1 MVYPI
6 IDQVQ
11 KDQNNNLYLSG
22 SGFEKDCEFL
32 VSNWPCIRDITYE
45 LDSLSKMRCNVQQ
58 PRGLFDI
65 PHFPS
70 DLGMQ
75 LQLFDFHEFSLFPTW
90 ANILNFATEDR
101 LVLEQPLSTMMFSW
115 EQNVAL
121 VRTHGYFNS
130 SFQKG
135 SFRVDAIGLILVRV
149 SQCDPESGFCASPTT
164 ILDGHSSGEIY
175 TDVHKF
181 KKTSNYYLEIF
192 VLRRSINGYTSQL
205 SVQMVSND
213 DSEHVTYD
221 ESSITEQ
228 VDLNF
233 QRSGI
238 FETVYLIKFKVDQPS
253 NFEFALKYG
262 ERKTASFPLKGNT
275 NLIQNELH
283 LLSNTE
289 CKSLGNMEIVFH
301 ENFESSKNHEVTG
314 NVNPFCGL
322 FALET
327 KSPYLQ
333 KLQSSRVRSNS
344 KLCFAFRGALEN
356 YATLNIEAKKG
367 KSRKIY
373 NIEIDLD
380 NIDPTLIHNDW
391 RYQCQEIF
399 NPVMEYIGQEQDSLY
414 INNVVFHPTEKSS
427 MFLDDIYL
435 GESIGFFTR
444 VQENIGARPSGEFI
458 VHYGVT
464 WKNANLGFDAQ
475 LQITIQS
482 ENCMDN
488 IPPPEIDGKYDFTQ
502 IDEPFIQQYSK
513 KGELIQIEIQK
524 SQYISSSETVTM
536 QYGDKTADLDVSYSD
551 YLLSTVFEEQFGVIA
566 SVTITG
572 KCYDKVKYIK
582 LESVDTT
589 DLEDFRVD
597 PANSV
602 FRDIDVKVVRHGGRL
617 QGLLSAK
624 NMQMAAAHKAVFMKC
639 PGNVFSECRANNH
652 CDFHSLDDI
661 EFEPEFEGS
670 SEGSGEIQPVK
681 FIQPNVSFEN
691 EIKEDNVFSNSLEV
705 DFGMPFLRRNDRCKI
720 HSVYP
725 QRFSLLGDVHLTIST
740 KNCGSLESST
750 SISVNNQNCKITSTS
765 FDRVECFLK
774 KNQPVFSVSMRSLE
788 SGWAP
793 AKIKIPTGSKTRWSW
808 REMELSDGDDAQI
821 RVQQTMTRG
830 RVEHN
835 RIGFISEAGAFTF
848 EKEFLQP
855 GHYFYSSGWI
865 DSDQTLAYTGEIVV
879 VDMLDAHFSMSFDNE
894 EISPVVKNALQQVTV
909 LDVKVTEGEEYY
921 FVDGSKLILHFNEIP
936 ESTGEIKVVLYDQ
949 VCENATLIN
958 STTLSCDFTLRS
970 SPSHACNLEVI
981 FSDFGGIFY
990 SEKVTSCPQ
999 IVPVVYNPIA
1009 NFGVGR
1015 KGGAEISINGNFKN
1029 FFGED
1034 ISVVAGTVQLE
1045 KIDFTNGELKVLVP
1059 ELEDGS
1065 YNLNVYYRNRWFDT
1079 FTLVVSEIFTSTL
1092 VQTEVQTSSQSHSIT
1107 LTGFFVGD
1115 IESITID
1122 EQPCIV
1128 KYSSSS
1134 QIRCKISGIRAG
1146 SYIPT
1151 ILMSLGYAAY
1161 EGKIADVSA
1170 TILGNARSVFPSEG
1184 SFGGGNWVNI
1194 YGSGFS
1200 DQMSVMVIPDKEK
1213 AEDLCAGKCELKL
1226 IHHELLKLKIPPLK
1240 GIKGEEHVPSSIFL
1254 ISTHQ
1259 EKPVP
1264 FNRAIYIYENSL
1276 TARAEALMDPDSKNM
1291 VLSFAGVN
1299 MMDSITIVGEFFD
1312 ATCGNQQVKVEGGN
1326 ATCVIYE
1333 CSESFISCRLPPRSP
1348 GRKTLEVEHLSNGFA
1363 KSSNLE
1369 VEYGLKVNSVYPLTA
1384 GKNGGNTITI
1394 RGFGFGE
1401 QNAQVEVT
1409 VCGQP
1414 CSVTAF
1420 NSNTDQ
1426 ELVCALPIY
1435 DFSLRQCIVKVQS
1448 IDNAEISVRFDN
1460 YFVFDNKRTLTV
1472 LNQSH
1477 LYGPSSGGYEYVAT
1491 LDRTIENESFT
1502 FTNLDCADI
1511 KIENATI
1518 RCNVAPHLSMSS
1530 SPMRLISEND
1540 GEVSFPMKR
1549 FEVIDNWSDQWTWG
1563 CTENEPCKPVA
1574 GDLVEI
1580 PKGAKILLD
1589 ESTPI
1594 LKAILISGGILRIK
1608 DDNIALNVQ
1617 YIIITNGG
1625 QLLVGS
1631 EQEPINSKVEI
1642 NLHGEMSDHQLPL
1655 YGSKVIAVHDGK
1667 VEMYGQEKQSWTT
1680 LTQEANEGSTRI
1692 HVDDSNGWK
1701 DGDQLV
1707 IATTGGPDSHAESEK
1722 VKILDINE
1730 EYIRVNRKLRNR
1742 HTYHPV
1748 TVEQTGTSVTLTA
1761 EVINLSRTIVIQG
1774 IIGEDKKFGGHLVAA
1789 HNAEKMILSYV
1800 EFKNVGQAFQLGRYP
1815 IHFHITGNEQN
1826 SKLIG
1831 CSIHRSFNR
1840 AVTFHAVHHLRA
1852 IGNVAYNIIGHAFF
1866 LEDGIETDN
1875 YLDSNVAVFTQQG
1888 TSLLNTD
1895 LWAAGFWITNP
1906 DNVLV
1911 GNRAVGGTHNGFW
1924 YNMPKRPTGPSFT
1937 KQICPRFTEMG
1948 RFEQNSAHSN
1958 GWFGLW
1964 IYPVYIPRKQSSCDV
1979 DEPSLAV
1986 FRDSLFW
1993 NNERGAETVLTGLL
2007 KFSNMTAIRNRRA
2020 GLSAMEAYLPQWPAL
2035 TFEDSTII
2043 AHLDGETCPHEH
2055 KPAVGLETPW
2065 KRGSFTADGLSFV
2078 NFNSE
2083 DCVAVDPCYKA
2094 YKHDCANTG
2103 RFSRTTLINSTNKI
2117 VFTYENEYIIEDT
2130 DGSFMESNI
2139 PGKILPNSEIL
2150 PKEKCTNQSEIA
2162 QKGVIPV
2169 WCDNSVVIRKF
2180 GLHKTEEA
2188 FHGSDLIVKT
2198 EHGENRVP
2206 FRQLRFSHAS
2216 GWIGFILGDS
2226 ENIISF
2232 SGQNHTKA
2240 SWTMNVLDLEST
2252 DNMSVTGENYFGQQ
2266 VQVDFPNLNQTSIS
2280 DELHFIVPSVDSL
2293 DEEIIVT
2300 SFTNASKSVEI
2311 IAEDSNNLNF
2321 VDIMSLMSGDER
2333 KKIQFSSLNHADGD
2347 YLIIGENEIVFL
2359 DSNLN
2364 ARHIVIHG
2372 KLLVDEEVSEV
2383 EINAEMIFVLGIFEL
2398 NPSCNQRVTIKLSG
2412 TWNSP
2417 TTEFGGYVG
2426 GSKVIYVAPTGEFVA
2441 NGCTTERKIYFP
2453 DKIASGS
2460 SNFTSLTVFPGDE
2473 LIFLPE
2479 ILDPHQFENV
2489 TVTEN
2494 ANGAVEFSPAL
2505 TYEHEFAVKTKS
2517 NLKLIGVDN
2526 NSFGGRILSR
2536 GALKLANVEFV
2547 SFGQRGYNEVSDYRA
2562 AVSIDGYQASAKIVL
2577 CSFTKSHNSAIY
2589 VSNAPNVL
2597 LDRNIILDVIGD
2609 GIRLNGR
2616 GNVALLG
2623 NIVANI
2629 KHPLLHPKSSTTGNK
2644 GFRLWPSGIR
2654 SDQAQGSTV
2663 SMIDNHVICA
2673 EGFGFRTAGD
2683 KCNSET
2689 SCEASQFITQTAI
2702 PNTVRGALH
2711 GVTVWGNSQS
2721 PCTAVRNF
2729 VVSNTVDYGIYI
2741 QTDASVQVE
2750 NIHVRGSTAAISV
2763 LIYGANS
2770 RRHELVEKSVVFRSS
2785 AVILSEPKFNTEL
2798 EILNRTSSLRQKG
2811 TSNKGQIG
2819 IIIPTFS
2826 SEQNRAPIDE
2836 WSKVTSE
2843 PALLG
2848 GSCLSHVDIYAESPR
2863 NNSAF
2868 ISSNLEA
2875 KDLTHPMDLKNVTFS
2890 DSTRSVVKIL
2900 IEKPLEEWITSGE
2913 SADCIDMDCDGG
2925 KKVLVRDL
2933 DGSLSEDGDLRGV
2946 YFSQSEFAWGEAN
2959 RGVFD
2964 NRVPS
2969 SIAPP
2974 ENESKRGITRS
2985 SANCK
2990 LVDDSWKCSG
3000 VDSNYG
3006 ILIFESMDKD
3016 STDRRLSPI
3025 VIRSSSGF
3033 VDMVNGPSNHRG
3045 SHGYA
3050 AISRISTFFFILR
3063 TEEEYEIAATSTLP
3077 KNFRLITTNFQSD
3090 GNILLH
3096 IASSNPQR
3104 MEIYRSGVFE
3114 LPSNVKL
3121 NALGEMEFQLPNDS
3135 FIPKLENFKNG
3146 ENYFDRNTQRFHVG
3160 IKANTVLDVKTS
3172 STILVSIGAVMEM
3185 TPIEFYAHKDL
3196 VYLLADF
3203 FELDSSQVKV
3213 VNVHK
3218 KMETSLTGRS
3228 NLLGSDEKEV
3238 EIEILPDEVDSLS
3251 SVISTS
3257 TFCKVR
3263 QGFKSTFN
3271 STINS
3276 FKAQKNEDDQLDPT
3290 VSIFSV
3296 PHSLVDI
3303 GSKNYTSALRQPMNL
3318 TIKIMDA
3325 ENKFIENGDFSIRV
3339 TMNKLDSLDSRL
3351 EKSVA
3356 LMMANAQSRNS
3367 IPGFEVGEPLSK
3379 LERKTLQRWN
3389 NRNQLQSENPSSNIV
3404 FKKKW
3409 KKNKAN
3415 KSSEKKAK
3423 KADKKKNKQ
3432 AGGSRIP
3439 VAPSNNKKPWANK
3452 WNSSKKKTTTEKP
3465 TTRPQSS
3472 TYSVEQ
3478 GPKKV
3483 LDNIVQFVN
3492 GSFFIDIPT
3501 KYSGLYSVEI
3511 DFIENENCNSED
3523 DEAIKMSINLEVCIL
3538 EPHNF
3543 DKLRFRF

>member
-1 MVYPI
+1 MPLGDFDVFLQSLKFGKSSIISGPMKSFDIMVYPVI
-6 IDQVQ
+6 NEVQ
-11 KDQNNNLYLSG
+11 KDKDNNLYLSG
-22 SGFEKDCEFL
+22 SGFENDCEFL
-32 VSNWPCIRDITYE
+32 VSNWPCIRDFTYE
-45 LDSLSKMRCNVQQ
+45 LDSLSKMRCHVQQ

-75 LQLFDFHEFSLFPTW
+75 IQLFDLQEFTQFPTW
-90 ANILNFATEDR
+90 ANILSFATEDR
-101 LVLEQPLSTMMFSW
+101 LVLEQQLSTMIFSW

-121 VRTHGYFNS
+121 VRSHGYFNP

-135 SFRVDAIGLILVRV
+135 SFRIDTIGLVLVRV

-192 VLRRSINGYTSQL
+192 VLRRSINGYTSKL
-205 SVQMVSND
+205 SVQMISND
-213 DSEHVTYD
+213 DSEQLSYEHA
-221 ESSITEQ
+221 ITEQ
-228 VDLNF
+228 VDLKF

-253 NFEFALKYG
+253 NFEFVLKYG
-262 ERKTASFPLKGNT
+262 DRKTASFPLKGNT
-275 NLIQNELH
+275 NSIQNELH

-289 CKSLGNMEIVFH
+289 CKSLGNIQVVFH
-301 ENFESSKNHEVTG
+301 EDFESSKNHEVTG

-333 KLQSSRVRSNS
+333 KLHSSRVRSNT

-356 YATLNIEAKKG
+356 YATLNVEAKKG

-380 NIDPTLIHNDW
+380 NIDPTLIHENW
-391 RYQCQEIF
+391 RYQCQDIF
-399 NPVMEYIGQEQDSLY
+399 NPVMEYIGQTQDSLF
-414 INNVVFHPTEKSS
+414 INNAVFHPTEKTS

-444 VQENIGARPSGEFI
+444 VQESIGARPSGEFV

-482 ENCMDN
+482 ENCIDN

-502 IDEPFIQQYSK
+502 IEEPFIRQYSK
-513 KGELIQIEIQK
+513 KGELIQIELQK
-524 SQYISSSETVTM
+524 SQYISSSESVTM
-536 QYGDKTADLDVSYSD
+536 QYGDISADIDLSQSD
-551 YLLSTVFEEQFGVIA
+551 FLLTTEFEQQFGVIA
-566 SVTITG
+566 RVTTTG
-572 KCYDKVKYIK
+572 KCYDTGKFIR
-582 LESVDTT
+582 LESVDTS
-589 DLEDFRVD
+589 DLDGFRVD

-602 FRDIDVKVVRHGGRL
+602 FLDIDVKVVRHGGSL
-617 QGLLSAK
+617 EGLLSAK

-639 PGNVFSECRANNH
+639 PGNVFSECRANNR
-652 CDFHSLDDI
+652 CDFYSLDNIQFKLD
-661 EFEPEFEGS
+661 ELEGS
-670 SEGSGEIQPVK
+670 SEGSGEIQSVK
-681 FIQPNVSFEN
+681 FIQPSVNFESEN
-691 EIKEDNVFSNSLEV
+691 KEDNFFSDSIEV

-720 HSVYP
+720 QEVFP
-725 QRFSLLGDVHLTIST
+725 QRFSLLGGVQLTIST
-740 KNCGSLESST
+740 KNCDSLESSA
-750 SISVNNQNCKITSTS
+750 SISVNKQNCKITSTS

-774 KNQPVFSVSMRSLE
+774 ETQPGYAISMRSLE

-793 AKIKIPTGSKTRWSW
+793 EKIKIPTGSKARWNW
-808 REMELSDGDDAQI
+808 REMELPDGDDAQI

-835 RIGFISEAGAFTF
+835 RLGFISETGVFTF
-848 EKEFLQP
+848 EREFLQS

-865 DSDQTLAYTGEIVV
+865 DKDQTLAFTGEIVV
-879 VDMLDAHFSMSFDNE
+879 VDMLDAQISINYDNE
-894 EISPVVKNALQQVTV
+894 EVTSVLKNVLQIVTV
-909 LDVKVTEGEEYY
+909 LDVTTEDERDY
-921 FVDGSKLILHFNEIP
+921 FVDGRKLFIHFNEIP
-936 ESTGEIKVVLYDQ
+936 ESTGEIKVTLYNQ
-949 VCENATLIN
+949 LCENAVLLN
-958 STTLSCDFTLRS
+958 STTISCYFNLSG
-970 SPSHACNLEVI
+970 SPSIDCDLDVI
-981 FSDFGGIFY
+981 FSDFGGIYY
-990 SEKVTSCPQ
+990 SKKVTSCPQ
-999 IVPVVYNPIA
+999 IVPVVYNPIG
-1009 NFGVGR
+1009 NYGVGR

-1034 ISVVAGTVQLE
+1034 ISVVAGTTGLE
-1045 KIDFTNGELKVLVP
+1045 NIEFKNSELKVLVP

-1065 YNLNVYYRNRWFDT
+1065 YNLNVYYRNRWFQT
-1079 FTLVVSEIFTSTL
+1079 FTLIVSEIFTSTL
-1092 VQTEVQTSSQSHSIT
+1092 VQTEVQTSSQSHSII

-1115 IESITID
+1115 IESITVD
-1122 EQPCIV
+1122 EQPCNV
-1128 KYSSSS
+1128 KYSSAS

-1146 SYIPT
+1146 SYIPK

-1170 TILGNARSVFPSEG
+1170 TILGV
-1184 SFGGGNWVNI
+1184 
-1194 YGSGFS
+1194 
-1200 DQMSVMVIPDKEK
+1200 K
-1213 AEDLCAGKCELKL
+1213 
-1226 IHHELLKLKIPPLK
+1226 
-1240 GIKGEEHVPSSIFL
+1240 
-1254 ISTHQ
+1254 
-1259 EKPVP
+1259 
-1264 FNRAIYIYENSL
+1264 
-1276 TARAEALMDPDSKNM
+1276 
-1291 VLSFAGVN
+1291 

-1312 ATCGNQQVKVEGGN
+1312 ATCGNQQVKIEGGN
-1326 ATCVIYE
+1326 TTCVINE
-1333 CSESFISCRLPPRSP
+1333 CSGSFISCRLPPRSP
-1348 GRKTLEVEHLSNGFA
+1348 GRKTLEVEHLANGLA
-1363 KSSNLE
+1363 KSSSIE
-1369 VEYGLKVNSVYPLTA
+1369 IEYGLKINSVYPLTA
-1384 GKNGGNTITI
+1384 GTNGGNTITI
-1394 RGFGFGE
+1394 RGFGF
-1401 QNAQVEVT
+1401 
-1409 VCGQP
+1409 
-1414 CSVTAF
+1414 
-1420 NSNTDQ
+1420 D
-1426 ELVCALPIY
+1426 
-1435 DFSLRQCIVKVQS
+1435 
-1448 IDNAEISVRFDN
+1448 
-1460 YFVFDNKRTLTV
+1460 
-1472 LNQSH
+1472 
-1477 LYGPSSGGYEYVAT
+1477 
-1491 LDRTIENESFT
+1491 NESFT
-1502 FTNLDCADI
+1502 FENLDCADV
-1511 KIENATI
+1511 KIVNTTI
-1518 RCNVAPHLSMSS
+1518 SCYVASHLSMSS
-1530 SPMRLISEND
+1530 SPIRLISKND
-1540 GEVSFPMKR
+1540 GYVSFSMKR
-1549 FEVIDNWSDQWTWG
+1549 FEVIDNWSEQWTWG
-1563 CTENEPCKPVA
+1563 CTDIDPCKPVA

-1580 PKGAKILLD
+1580 PEGAKILLD

-1608 DDNIALNVQ
+1608 DDDIALNVQ

-1631 EQEPINSKVEI
+1631 EQEPITSKIEI
-1642 NLHGEMSDHQLPL
+1642 NLHGDMSDHQLPL

-1680 LTQEANEGSTRI
+1680 LSKEASEGSTII
-1692 HVDDSNGWK
+1692 HVDDSSGWK
-1701 DGDQLV
+1701 EGDQLV
-1707 IATTGGPDSHAESEK
+1707 IATTGGPDSHGESEK
-1722 VKILDINE
+1722 VKIVEFSEDN
-1730 EYIRVNRKLRNR
+1730 IRVNRKLKNT
-1742 HTYHPV
+1742 HTYYSV
-1748 TVEQTGTSVTLTA
+1748 SVEKTGASVTLTA

-1789 HNAEKMILSYV
+1789 QNAEKMILSYV

-1815 IHFHITGNEQN
+1815 IHFHITGNEQK

-1875 YLDSNVAVFTQQG
+1875 YLDSNVAIFTQQG

-1979 DEPSLAV
+1979 DEPILAE

-2007 KFSNMTAIRNRRA
+2007 KFSNMTVIRNRRA

-2035 TFEDSTII
+2035 IFEDSTII
-2043 AHLDGETCPHEH
+2043 AHLDGEPCPNEH

-2065 KRGSFTADGLSFV
+2065 KRGSFTADGLTFV
-2078 NFNSE
+2078 NFNTE
-2083 DCVAVDPCYKA
+2083 HCVAVDPCYKA

-2103 RFSRTTLINSTNKI
+2103 RFSRTTFTNSTNKI
-2117 VFTYENEYIIEDT
+2117 VFSYANEYIIDDT
-2130 DGSFMESNI
+2130 DGSFMENNI
-2139 PGKILPNSEIL
+2139 PGKILPSSGIL
-2150 PKEKCTNQSEIA
+2150 PKEKCMNQSEIA
-2162 QKGVIPV
+2162 QTGVVPV
-2169 WCDNSVVIRKF
+2169 WCDDSVVIRKF
-2180 GLHKTEEA
+2180 GVHKTDDA
-2188 FHGSDLIVKT
+2188 FFGSDLIVRT
-2198 EHGENRVP
+2198 EHGDNRVP

-2226 ENIISF
+2226 ENMISF
-2232 SGQNHTKA
+2232 SGQNHTTA
-2240 SWTMNVLDLEST
+2240 NWTMNILDVEST
-2252 DNMSVTGENYFGQQ
+2252 DNMIVTGENYFGQQ
-2266 VQVDFPNLNQTSIS
+2266 VQVNFPNLNQSVIS
-2280 DELHFIVPSVDSL
+2280 DDLNFVVPSIDSL
-2293 DEEIIVT
+2293 DEEIIVS
-2300 SFTNASKSVEI
+2300 SFTNASKSEEI
-2311 IAEDSNNLNF
+2311 SKEDLNDLNF

-2333 KKIQFSSLNHADGD
+2333 KKIQFSSLNHEDGTD
-2347 YLIIGENEIVFL
+2347 LVIGENEIVFL
-2359 DSNLN
+2359 DSTVN
-2364 ARHIVIHG
+2364 ARHVVIHG
-2372 KLLVDEEVSEV
+2372 KLLLGEDVSEIEV
-2383 EINAEMIFVLGIFEL
+2383 NAEMIFVLGIFEL
-2398 NPSCNQRVTIKLSG
+2398 NPTCTQRVTVALSG

-2426 GSKVIYVAPTGEFVA
+2426 GSKVIYVAPTGEFVV
-2441 NGCTTERKIYFP
+2441 NGCTTERKIHFS
-2453 DKIASGS
+2453 DKIASGT
-2460 SNFTSLTVFPGDE
+2460 SNFTSLTVFPGDQ
-2473 LIFLPE
+2473 LTFLPE
-2479 ILDPHQFENV
+2479 ILDPYQIENV
-2489 TVTEN
+2489 IVTEN
-2494 ANGAVEFSPAL
+2494 ENGSVKFAPAL
-2505 TYEHEFAVKTKS
+2505 IYEHEFAVKTKS
-2517 NLKLIGVDN
+2517 NLKFIGVDN
-2526 NSFGGRILSR
+2526 SSFGGRILSR
-2536 GALKLANVEFV
+2536 GSLKLANAEFV

-2562 AVSIDGYQASAKIVL
+2562 AVSIDGYQASGKIVL
-2577 CSFTKSHNSAIY
+2577 CSFTKSHNSAIF

-2597 LDRNIILDVIGD
+2597 LDRNVILDVISD

-2623 NIVANI
+2623 NIVANV

-2654 SDQAQGSTV
+2654 SDEAQGSSV
-2663 SMIDNHVICA
+2663 SMIDNHVVCV
-2673 EGFGFRTAGD
+2673 EGFGFRTAGE
-2683 KCNSET
+2683 KCNPEI
-2689 SCEASQFITQTAI
+2689 SCEASRFIPQTSI

-2711 GVTVWGNSQS
+2711 GVTVWGNSKDQ
-2721 PCTAVRNF
+2721 CTAVSNF
-2729 VVSNTVDYGIYI
+2729 VVSNTVDYGIYV

-2750 NIHVRGSTAAISV
+2750 NVSVRGSTAGISV

-2770 RRHELVEKSVVFRSS
+2770 RKHELLEKFVTLSS
-2785 AVILSEPKFNTEL
+2785 STVILSEPVFNTTL

-2811 TSNKGQIG
+2811 TSNGGQIG

-2848 GSCLSHVDIYAESPR
+2848 GSCFSHVDIYAQSPR
-2863 NNSAF
+2863 SNSVF
-2868 ISSNLEA
+2868 ICSNLEA
-2875 KDLTHPMDLKNVTFS
+2875 KDFTHPIDLKNISFF
-2890 DSTRSVVKIL
+2890 DSTDSVVKVL
-2900 IEKPLEEWITSGE
+2900 IEKPQEEWITSGE

-2925 KKVLVRDL
+2925 KKVFVRDL
-2933 DGSLSEDGDLRGV
+2933 DGSLSEDGVHERGV
-2946 YFSQSEFAWGEAN
+2946 YFSQSEFAWGDQK
-2959 RGVFD
+2959 RGVLD
-2964 NRVPS
+2964 NRIPS
-2969 SIAPP
+2969 SISLPDN
-2974 ENESKRGITRS
+2974 ENKRGITRS
-2985 SANCK
+2985 SANCT

-3000 VDSNYG
+3000 EDSNYG

-3063 TEEEYEIAATSTLP
+3063 TGEEYEIAATSTLP
-3077 KNFRLITTNFQSD
+3077 KNFRLITTNFQSE

-3096 IASSNPQR
+3096 LATSNPQR

-3135 FIPKLENFKNG
+3135 FIPKLDNFKNG
-3146 ENYFDRNTQRFHVG
+3146 ENYFDRKTQQFHVG

-3213 VNVHK
+3213 VNVHEK
-3218 KMETSLTGRS
+3218 AENSLTGRS
-3228 NLLGSDEKEV
+3228 NLLRSDEKEV
-3238 EIEILPDEVDSLS
+3238 EIEILPEVDSLS

-3263 QGFKSTFN
+3263 QGFKNTFN

-3276 FKAQKNEDDQLDPT
+3276 FKAQKNEVDQLDPT
-3290 VSIFSV
+3290 ISIFSV
-3296 PHSLVDI
+3296 PSSLVDI

-3318 TIKIMDA
+3318 TIKIIDA
-3325 ENKFIENGDFSIRV
+3325 ENKFIDNGDFSIRV
-3339 TMNKLDSLDSRL
+3339 TMKKLDSLDSRL

-3356 LMMANAQSRNS
+3356 LMMANALTTDSV
-3367 IPGFEVGEPLSK
+3367 PGFETGEPLSK

-3389 NRNQLQSENPSSNIV
+3389 NKIQHQSENPVSNVV

-3415 KSSEKKAK
+3415 KSEKKAK
-3423 KADKKKNKQ
+3423 KANKKKNKQ
-3432 AGGSRIP
+3432 TSDSKIP
-3439 VAPSNNKKPWANK
+3439 AAPAKNKKPWANK
-3452 WNSSKKKTTTEKP
+3452 WNSNKKKPATAKP

-3472 TYSVEQ
+3472 TYSVEN
-3478 GPKKV
+3478 GPKIV
-3483 LDNIVQFVN
+3483 LDNIVHFVN

-3501 KYSGLYSVEI
+3501 KYSGLYSLEI
-3511 DFIENENCNSED
+3511 DFIENENCHSD
-3523 DEAIKMSINLEVCIL
+3523 DDKSIKMSINLEVLKSKNGAGQVCDWENRVLICSGKEL
-3538 EPHNF
+3538 EALDGFFEIMKLSNMFVTNSGNIPLDLIQTVDLSNNELYDAENLAEF
-3543 DKLRFRF
+3543 VDFFENIDKLILDDNLFTDLALFKIEKSAPTLSTLSLKNNKISSLSNSSLFANLKELDVSFQTPSLQCVAPAALSGKAKVIV